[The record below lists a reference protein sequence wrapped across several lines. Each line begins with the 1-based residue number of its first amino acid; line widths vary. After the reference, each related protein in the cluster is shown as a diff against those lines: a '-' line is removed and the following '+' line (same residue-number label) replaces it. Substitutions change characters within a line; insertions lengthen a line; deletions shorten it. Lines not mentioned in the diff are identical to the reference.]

1 MQMKLERKYSII
13 VEYQWDF
20 PNVKGK
26 HNLSYLGIF
35 NSNSTSH
42 RARPSVF
49 MSLMEAIFSSKV

>member
-13 VEYQWDF
+13 VEYQQDF

-26 HNLSYLGIF
+26 HNLSCLGIF
-35 NSNSTSH
+35 NSNSASH

-49 MSLMEAIFSSKV
+49 ISFMETIF